1 MNTIATKPLCVSCGR
16 HVNHDEKMYPIDFRG
31 QRSRSQRT
39 CGNKLVNTI
48 ETTLLHVSLSN
59 FAHNIND
66 NERMN
71 TVDFGGQR
79 SKVKV
84 TMDIYEN

>member
-1 MNTIATKPLCVSCGR
+1 MNA
-16 HVNHDEKMYPIDFRG
+16 
-31 QRSRSQRT
+31 
-39 CGNKLVNTI
+39 I

-59 FAHNIND
+59 LAHNIKH

-71 TVDFGGQR
+71 TIDFGGQR

>member
-1 MNTIATKPLCVSCGR
+1 MLTM
-16 HVNHDEKMYPIDFRG
+16 MYPIDFGG
-31 QRSRSQRT
+31 QGSKVKVT
-39 CGNKLVNTI
+39 TDICGNKLMNTI

-59 FAHNIND
+59 LAHNINH

-71 TVDFGGQR
+71 TIDFGGQR

>member
-1 MNTIATKPLCVSCGR
+1 MCFLIKLGR

-31 QRSRSQRT
+31 QRSKFKVT
-39 CGNKLVNTI
+39 TDICGNKLVNTI

-59 FAHNIND
+59 LAHNINH

-71 TVDFGGQR
+71 TIDFGGQR